1 MEPTDYIYGI
11 RAVIE
16 AIREGRSIDKLFI
29 KKDLSGDL
37 ASELFGLMREHR
49 IVAQRVPA
57 ERLNRITRKNHQGVI
72 ALLPAIEYTNLGNL
86 VTSLYDEGVL
96 PFIVV
101 LDGITDV
108 RNFGAIARTA
118 ECCGVNALCHSRAR
132 QRERRSRCHK
142 DLCRRPAQHTRV
154 QGTQHYRSC

>member
-49 IVAQRVPA
+49 MGEPFPLLRRSKNRFGQRI
-57 ERLNRITRKNHQGVI
+57 R
-72 ALLPAIEYTNLGNL
+72 
-86 VTSLYDEGVL
+86 
-96 PFIVV
+96 
-101 LDGITDV
+101 
-108 RNFGAIARTA
+108 
-118 ECCGVNALCHSRAR
+118 
-132 QRERRSRCHK
+132 RER
-142 DLCRRPAQHTRV
+142 
-154 QGTQHYRSC
+154 